1 MLLMVERRYQRW
13 ICHTINEKRLYSRY
27 VIVNN
32 KHMKDY
38 NKNKESSHFKYW
50 DVNNVYAW
58 AMRQKL
64 PVSDSKQVKNISELE
79 KRFIKSYN
87 EESDE
92 RYLPEVDI
100 QFLENLHN
108 LPLDLLFLSDRIE
121 IEKVE
126 KLIPNLHNRTEYVT
140 CIKKLK
146 TSIKSW
152 ISFEKSSQNH

>member
-1 MLLMVERRYQRW
+1 
-13 ICHTINEKRLYSRY
+13 
-27 VIVNN
+27 
-32 KHMKDY
+32 MKDY

-50 DVNNVYAW
+50 DVSNVYGW
-58 AMRQKL
+58 AMPQKL
-64 PVSDSKQVKNISELE
+64 PVNDSKQVKNISELE
-79 KRFIKSYN
+79 KSFIKSYN
-87 EESDE
+87 EENDE
-92 RYLPEVDI
+92 GYLLEVDI

-108 LPLDLLFLSDRIE
+108 LPLDLLFLFDRME